1 MPTEHTNEDITQL
14 LDCLPT
20 HPDAV
25 IRFYASDM
33 VLYVHSDAS
42 CLSEPQARSLLGG
55 HFYLS
60 SKPQDPLNMPDP
72 TNLMPPNNGY
82 IKRNSTIMKCVL
94 ASASEAELGA
104 VFFNMSDDVPI
115 CKTLE
120 EMGHPQP
127 TTYIVTDNTTAVG
140 LAKKN

>member
-42 CLSEPQARSLLGG
+42 YLSEPQARSPLGG

-60 SKPQDPLNMPDP
+60 SRPQDPLKMPDP
-72 TNLMPPNNGY
+72 TNLMPPQNGA
-82 IKRNSTIMKCVL
+82 IKSNSAIMKCVL
-94 ASASEAELGA
+94 ASAAEAGFGA
-104 VFFNMSDDVPI
+104 VFFNMSDTVPI
-115 CKTLE
+115 HKPWRKWDTHNPLRTLL
-120 EMGHPQP
+120 HTIQQLSDLP
-127 TTYIVTDNTTAVG
+127 T
-140 LAKKN
+140 K